1 VYNGIPVTVRLEFA
15 PVVITPVPTEVTLT
29 VVAKP
34 GPKTDCPEE
43 G

>member
-1 VYNGIPVTVRLEFA
+1 VYNGIPVTVRVEFA

-29 VVAKP
+29 VDAKP